1 MKIIG
6 IIPARYASTRFPGK
20 PLIQINGKTMLQ
32 RVFEQASKALD
43 TVIVATDDKRIETE
57 VSRFGGI
64 SVLTSKNH
72 QSGTDR
78 CAEAI
83 ENYSAQINEKFDVI
97 INIQGDEPFIEPKA
111 ITLLSDCFKDPK
123 TQIATLINKE
133 NDINIITD
141 KNNVKVIFNTNKEA
155 IYFSRSIIPFIRN
168 SELKDWTAHH
178 QFYKHIGIYAYRNH
192 ILQEI
197 TKLPQTSLEIAES
210 LEQNR
215 WIENGF
221 KIKVEITE
229 YESISI
235 DTKEDLDSVINFI
248 R

>member
-20 PLIQINGKTMLQ
+20 PLVQINGKSMLQ

-43 TVIVATDDKRIETE
+43 TVIVATDDKRIEAE
-57 VSRFGGI
+57 VNRFGGI
-64 SVLTSKNH
+64 SVLTSENH

-78 CAEAI
+78 CAEAV
-83 ENYSAQINEKFDVI
+83 ENYSAQTNKKFDVI
-97 INIQGDEPFIEPKA
+97 INIQGDEPFIEPQA
-111 ITLLSDCFKDPK
+111 ITLISDCFKDPN

-133 NDINIITD
+133 NNIKIIND

-168 SELKDWTAHH
+168 SEIKDWTANH
-178 QFYKHIGIYAYRNH
+178 QFYKHIGIYAYRNK
-192 ILQEI
+192 ILQKI

-221 KIKVEITE
+221 KIKVEITK

-235 DTKEDLDSVINFI
+235 DTKEDLLAVKNKL
-248 R
+248 